1 MVVKASIDKAG
12 RLVLPK
18 PLRDKLRLAPGDGVL
33 LESEGEQITL
43 RPDRPQATLK
53 KKRGI
58 WVYHGSRTDISL
70 SELIDHER
78 EKRSREI
85 AG

>member
-1 MVVKASIDKAG
+1 MIAKTSIDKAG

-18 PLRDKLRLAPGDGVL
+18 PIRDKLRLEPGDRVL
-33 LESEGEQITL
+33 LESEGEQVTI

-58 WVYHGSRTDISL
+58 WVYHGTRTDISI
-70 SELIDHER
+70 SELVDQER
-78 EKRSREI
+78 EKRLREI